1 MQKQIFGTFVEMSKK
16 FCRYFVAKFV
26 KFFDTEMMTQNNRKM
41 KFLFRETS
49 KFVDFIFQKVV
60 VGDQN
65 IVSLK
70 KAISTC
76 KIMIEINAPNCT
88 RYIYQ

>member
-1 MQKQIFGTFVEMSKK
+1 
-16 FCRYFVAKFV
+16 
-26 KFFDTEMMTQNNRKM
+26 M

-70 KAISTC
+70 KGD
-76 KIMIEINAPNCT
+76 K
-88 RYIYQ
+88 YL